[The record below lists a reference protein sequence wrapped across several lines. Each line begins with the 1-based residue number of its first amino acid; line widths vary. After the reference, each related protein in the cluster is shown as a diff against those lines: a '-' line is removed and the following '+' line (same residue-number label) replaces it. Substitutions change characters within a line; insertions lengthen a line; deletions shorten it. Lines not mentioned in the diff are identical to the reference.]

1 MRMRTMVVPAL
12 LAGLALAGSPAWA
25 QGARGAGGEGDL
37 AVFKKACS
45 GCHKWHGGGGGGY
58 GGEALSLRKT
68 QLDKDQVAEVVRCGR
83 PGTGMPYH
91 LRGAYDS
98 VKCYDSLKGDM
109 GTSMPPETAV
119 FLRPAEIDAVAA
131 YVVTQLKG
139 KGEPTIEECTAFFGT
154 TSRACDIYRKK
165 EGTDAPAASH

>member
-1 MRMRTMVVPAL
+1 MLPAL
-12 LAGLALAGSPAWA
+12 VAGLALASGGASLNSAWA
-25 QGARGAGGEGDL
+25 QSARTGAGEGDL

-68 QLDKDQVAEVVRCGR
+68 QLDKEQVAEVVRCGR

-98 VKCYDSLKGDM
+98 VKCYDSLKADM
-109 GTSMPPETAV
+109 GSSMPPETAV
-119 FLRPAEIDAVAA
+119 FLRPAEIDAVAT
-131 YVVTQLKG
+131 YVTTQLKG
-139 KGEPTIEECTAFFGT
+139 KGDPTIGECTAFFGA

-165 EGTDAPAASH
+165 EGSDAPAVSH

>member
-1 MRMRTMVVPAL
+1 MRTLVLPAL
-12 LAGLALAGSPAWA
+12 VAGLALASSAAWA
-25 QGARGAGGEGDL
+25 QSARTSAGEGDL

-68 QLDKDQVAEVVRCGR
+68 QLDQDQVVEVVRCGR

-91 LRGAYDS
+91 LRGAYDT

-119 FLRPAEIDAVAA
+119 FLRAPEIDAVAR

-139 KGEPTIEECTAFFGT
+139 KGEPNLDECTAFFGA

-165 EGTDAPAASH
+165 EGSDAPAVSH